1 MSKNIKIVI
10 FDVDDTLVY
19 TIKTAY
25 KKTNK
30 AGKKVFNLDLK
41 KNEFIN
47 LYGKYNFEDCIK
59 HWYDVE
65 NIDEFVKEYN
75 NIKMEYEFIGN
86 LDKIFNELKK
96 QNKIVGIVTN
106 STKEKTERKLK
117 EYSKLLDFIYYDA
130 EKPNIRAIR
139 DIINKYNVRADEV
152 LLIGDSENDYQVSKE
167 AKINFCAVNT
177 GKNKW
182 EKTNTTYINSV
193 NDLFKEGK
201 IVI

>member
-59 HWYDVE
+59 HWYNVE

-117 EYSKLLDFIYYDA
+117 EYIKILDFIYYDA
-130 EKPNIRAIR
+130 EKPNITAIK
-139 DIINKYNVRADEV
+139 DIMNRYNVRADEV
-152 LLIGDSENDYQVSKE
+152 ILIGD
-167 AKINFCAVNT
+167 
-177 GKNKW
+177 
-182 EKTNTTYINSV
+182 
-193 NDLFKEGK
+193 
-201 IVI
+201 

>member
-30 AGKKVFNLDLK
+30 AGKKVFNVDLK

-59 HWYDVE
+59 HWYNVE
-65 NIDEFVKEYN
+65 NIDEFVKEYS

-117 EYSKLLDFIYYDA
+117 EYIKILDFIYYDA
-130 EKPNIRAIR
+130 EKPNITAIK
-139 DIINKYNVRADEV
+139 DIMNRYNVRADEV
-152 LLIGDSENDYQVSKE
+152 ILIGDSENDYQVSKE

>member
-30 AGKKVFNLDLK
+30 AGKKVFNVDLK

-59 HWYDVE
+59 HWYNVE

-117 EYSKLLDFIYYDA
+117 EYIKILDFIYYDA
-130 EKPNIRAIR
+130 EKPNITAIK
-139 DIINKYNVRADEV
+139 DIMNRYNVRADEV
-152 LLIGDSENDYQVSKE
+152 ILIGDSENDYQVSKE